1 MRSSRGRAAGE
12 ADRKVHTADGIR
24 IEQITGGEDLDAV
37 VAIEAQS
44 FTNPWTREMLER
56 ELRHSDVARIYVL
69 RLSDGTT
76 AAFCTCWII
85 FDELHVNTIA
95 VAPPY
100 RRTGLGIRLMR
111 HVLASA
117 AAAGARR
124 ATLEVRRSNEAAL
137 RLYEQ
142 LDFHVTAVRTRYYTR
157 PEEDALIL
165 WRDGLAPVERPSV
178 PPGPGEPE
186 P

>member
-1 MRSSRGRAAGE
+1 M
-12 ADRKVHTADGIR
+12 HTADGIR
-24 IEQITGGEDLDAV
+24 IEQVIAGDDLDTV
-37 VAIEAQS
+37 CAIEAQS
-44 FTNPWTREMLER
+44 FTNPWTRDMLER

-69 RLSDGTT
+69 RLQDGTI

-85 FDELHVNTIA
+85 VDELHVNTIA
-95 VAPPY
+95 VAPSH
-100 RRTGLGIRLMR
+100 RRKGLGIRLMR
-111 HVLASA
+111 QVLASA

-142 LDFHVTAVRTRYYTR
+142 LDFHVTAVRSRYYTR
-157 PEEDALIL
+157 PQEDALIL
-165 WRDGLAPVERPSV
+165 WRDDLTAVEPPPR
-178 PPGPGEPE
+178 PPGSGAPE

>member
-1 MRSSRGRAAGE
+1 
-12 ADRKVHTADGIR
+12 VHTADGIR
-24 IEQITGGEDLDAV
+24 IEQITGGQDLDTV
-37 VAIEAQS
+37 CAIEAQS
-44 FTNPWTREMLER
+44 FTNPWTRDMLER

-69 RLSDGTT
+69 RLPDGVI

-95 VAPPY
+95 VAPRY
-100 RRTGLGIRLMR
+100 RRKGLGIRLMR
-111 HVLASA
+111 HVLHSA

-137 RLYEQ
+137 RLYGQ
-142 LDFHVTAVRTRYYTR
+142 LDFHVTAVRSRYYTK

-165 WRDGLAPVERPSV
+165 WRDDLAASEPPRV
-178 PPGPGEPE
+178 PPEPGEPE